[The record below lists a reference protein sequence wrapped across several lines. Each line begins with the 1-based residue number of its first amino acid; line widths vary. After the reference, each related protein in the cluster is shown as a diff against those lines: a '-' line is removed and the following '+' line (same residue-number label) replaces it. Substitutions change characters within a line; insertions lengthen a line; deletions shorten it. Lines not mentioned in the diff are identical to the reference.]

1 MALRIRLF
9 QFAFRYVNR
18 HNMQVDILTVKCYLA
33 TMSDKPDSKEK
44 TIIAAAKLLRRHG
57 YNGTALSDILA
68 VAGSPRGS
76 LYFHF
81 PNGKEEIAVAALTHA
96 ADSVRQAIAEAA
108 KTSKTADEFLIRI
121 ARAMAANL
129 ERSDFKEGCPIAP
142 TALEMSGT
150 SEALTAAA
158 GAAFQSWEQEIA
170 AGLQLFRFNAE
181 RAKLL
186 ATAALSQFEGAL
198 LLARTYQSLEP
209 LRRAEEPIR
218 TLVQAFA
225 RT

>member
-1 MALRIRLF
+1 
-9 QFAFRYVNR
+9 
-18 HNMQVDILTVKCYLA
+18 
-33 TMSDKPDSKEK
+33 MSDKPDSKEK

-68 VAGSPRGS
+68 EAGSPRGS

-81 PNGKEEIAVAALTHA
+81 PNGKEEIAVAALAYA
-96 ADSVRQAIAEAA
+96 ADSVRQAIAGAA
-108 KTSKTADEFLIRI
+108 KASKSADEFLIRI

-170 AGLQLFRFNAE
+170 AGLESFRFNAE

-209 LRRAEEPIR
+209 LQRAEESIR
-218 TLVQAFA
+218 ALVQAFA
-225 RT
+225 NA

>member
-1 MALRIRLF
+1 M
-9 QFAFRYVNR
+9 
-18 HNMQVDILTVKCYLA
+18 VKCYLVG
-33 TMSDKPDSKEK
+33 MSDKLDSKEK
-44 TIIAAAKLLRRHG
+44 TIVAAAKLLRRHG

-68 VAGSPRGS
+68 AAGSPRGS

-81 PNGKEEIAVAALTHA
+81 PNGKEEIAVAALTYA
-96 ADSVRQAIAEAA
+96 ADSVRQAIAGAA
-108 KTSKTADEFLIRI
+108 KTSKSADEFLIRI
-121 ARAMAANL
+121 ARGMAADL

-142 TALEMSGT
+142 TALEISGL

-158 GAAFQSWEQEIA
+158 SAAFQSWEQEIA
-170 AGLQLFRFNAE
+170 AGLQSFRISAG

-198 LLARTYQSLEP
+198 LLARTYRSLEP
-209 LRRAEEPIR
+209 MRRAEESIR
-218 TLVQAFA
+218 VLVQGFA

>member
-1 MALRIRLF
+1 
-9 QFAFRYVNR
+9 
-18 HNMQVDILTVKCYLA
+18 
-33 TMSDKPDSKEK
+33 MSDKPDSKEK
-44 TIIAAAKLLRRHG
+44 TILAAARLLRRQG

-68 VAGSPRGS
+68 AAGSPRGS

-96 ADSVRQAIAEAA
+96 GASVRQAIAGAA
-108 KTSKTADEFLIRI
+108 KASKSADEFLIRI
-121 ARAMAANL
+121 ARGMAADL
-129 ERSDFKEGCPIAP
+129 ERSDFREGCPIAP
-142 TALEMSGT
+142 TALEISGV

-170 AGLQLFRFNAE
+170 AGLQSFRFSAE

-186 ATAALSQFEGAL
+186 ATAALSQLEGAL
-198 LLARTYQSLEP
+198 LLARAYRHLEP
-209 LRRAEEPIR
+209 LQRAEESIR
-218 TLVQAFA
+218 ALVQAFA

>member
-1 MALRIRLF
+1 
-9 QFAFRYVNR
+9 
-18 HNMQVDILTVKCYLA
+18 
-33 TMSDKPDSKEK
+33 MSDKPDSKEK
-44 TIIAAAKLLRRHG
+44 TVIAAAKLLRRYG

-68 VAGSPRGS
+68 AAGSPRGS

-81 PNGKEEIAVAALTHA
+81 PNGKEEIAVAALTYA
-96 ADSVRQAIAEAA
+96 ADSVRQAIAGAA
-108 KTSKTADEFLIRI
+108 KTSKSADEFLIRI
-121 ARAMAANL
+121 ARGMAADL

-142 TALEMSGT
+142 TALETSGA

-158 GAAFQSWEQEIA
+158 GAAFESWEQEIA
-170 AGLQLFRFNAE
+170 AGLLSFRFNAE

-198 LLARTYQSLEP
+198 LLARAYRRLEP
-209 LRRAEEPIR
+209 LQCAEESIR
-218 TLVQAFA
+218 ALVRAFA

>member
-1 MALRIRLF
+1 
-9 QFAFRYVNR
+9 
-18 HNMQVDILTVKCYLA
+18 MQVDILMVKCYSA
-33 TMSDKPDSKEK
+33 DMSDKPDSKEK

-68 VAGSPRGS
+68 AAGSPRGS

-81 PNGKEEIAVAALTHA
+81 PKGKEEIAVAALAYA
-96 ADSVRQAIAEAA
+96 ADSVRQAIAGAA
-108 KTSKTADEFLIRI
+108 ETSKSADEFLIRI

-142 TALEMSGT
+142 TAHEMSGT

-170 AGLQLFRFNAE
+170 AGLQSFHFNAE

-186 ATAALSQFEGAL
+186 ATVVLSQFEGAL
-198 LLARTYQSLEP
+198 LLARTYRSLEP
-209 LRRAEEPIR
+209 LQRAEESIR

-225 RT
+225 RS